1 MPFLL
6 LLLSNPG
13 LHHSVRRLHHT
24 RSGHPET
31 MWRWRIHSGS
41 YFQRTW
47 TTSGVHNLSVRYVQQ
62 SKDQF
67 TLAARFPAR
76 GKFEHHCTLSITF
89 QSQSF
94 GFRFRIYFCFIILS
108 FSSSI
113 GQKTKCTIITIP
125 HLTESSDWIENLCI
139 SLSLFL
145 SVDVNV
151 SAGLGEVRR
160 PPESHLRQE
169 QTHLRILAARYR
181 SRGPAESPALVSPE
195 HHLSLSLAS

>member
-94 GFRFRIYFCFIILS
+94 GFRFSIYFCFIILS

-139 SLSLFL
+139 SLSL
-145 SVDVNV
+145 
-151 SAGLGEVRR
+151 
-160 PPESHLRQE
+160 
-169 QTHLRILAARYR
+169 
-181 SRGPAESPALVSPE
+181 
-195 HHLSLSLAS
+195 SLSLCGRERVCRSRWSSSTSRVPPTPRANASANSGCEVPVTGSCRIPSTR